1 MVEHLIAAGTKLG
14 LSEEVATRLANQ
26 TCLGAGRML
35 AEPNAPVAAQLRK
48 NVTSP
53 NGTTQAAL
61 ESFEASG
68 FSGIVEKAVKAAADR
83 GEELGRTLGS
93 M

>member
-1 MVEHLIAAGTKLG
+1 MVEHLISAGMKLG
-14 LSEEVATRLANQ
+14 LSEEVAMRLASQ

-35 AEPNAPVAAQLRK
+35 VEPNAPGAAQLRK

-68 FSGIVEKAVKAAADR
+68 FAGIVEKAVKAAADR
-83 GEELGRTLGS
+83 GEELGRTLGA